1 MDRTLEDWC
10 IAAVHHGAAALHVD
24 AQTGSYNDLVS
35 FRTDRLE
42 HAVSWATLIMEEL
55 WTCTVKSRGTA
66 WTAT

>member
-35 FRTDRLE
+35 FNARKLKY
-42 HAVSWATLIMEEL
+42 AVSWATLIMEEL
-55 WTCTVKSRGTA
+55 
-66 WTAT
+66 